1 MNVRLMSDLDLQ
13 GKTVV
18 FREDLNVPVKEGK
31 ITSDKRIRAAIPSLR
46 FALDK
51 GAGIIVL
58 SHLGRPEEGVY
69 SEEASLAPVAKRLEE
84 LLGVPVRLEKDYL
97 DGVSVKPGECVLC
110 ENVRFNKGEKK
121 NNEEVARKL
130 AALGDVYVMDAFATA
145 HRAQASTEGA
155 IRFAKVACVGLLMA
169 AELEAV
175 TRILHAPK
183 HPLLAI
189 IGGSKVS
196 TKLEVLNNLS
206 KRVDKLIVGGG
217 IANTFLEA
225 AGYNMGSSLVE
236 KDLIPEA
243 GRLIEMAKERN
254 VMLPLPSDV
263 VVAPSFERA
272 SEAVTK
278 KVSELSAEDC
288 AFDIGEETV
297 KEYAKLLADARTI
310 VWNGP
315 VGAFETVPFDKGSRA
330 LADILAD
337 SDAYTLVCGGDT
349 VAAVES
355 FGVASRMGY
364 LSTGGG
370 AFLEVLE
377 GKTLPAVAAL
387 ADAASK
393 KKI

>member
-1 MNVRLMSDLDLQ
+1 MNDVDMK
-13 GKTVV
+13 GKRVV
-18 FREDLNVPVKEGK
+18 MRVDVNVPIHDGV
-31 ITSDKRIRAAIPSLR
+31 ITSDKRIRAVLPTIR
-46 FALDK
+46 KALDA
-51 GAGIIVL
+51 GAGVIL
-58 SHLGRPEEGVY
+58 LAHLGRPTEGVF
-69 SEEASLAPVAKRLEE
+69 EEQFSLRPVAAHMGK
-84 LLGVPVRLEKDYL
+84 LLGMEVGFCADPLN
-97 DGVSVKPGECVLC
+97 GVECKPGQVVLC
-110 ENVRFNKGEKK
+110 ENVRFFKGEKK
-121 NNEEVARKL
+121 NNEEL
-130 AALGDVYVMDAFATA
+130 AAKYAAMGDIYVMDAFGAA

-155 IRFAKVACVGLLMA
+155 LRKAPVAVAGPLMFAEMEAATKLLDKP
-169 AELEAV
+169 E
-175 TRILHAPK
+175 R
-183 HPLLAI
+183 PLYAI

-196 TKLEVLNNLS
+196 TKLTVLENLL
-206 KRVDKLIVGGG
+206 KHVDGLIVGGG

-243 GRLIEMAKERN
+243 KRLIDMARERN
-254 VMLPLPSDV
+254 VILPLPTDV

-278 KVSELSAEDC
+278 KVSELSAEDS
-288 AFDIGEETV
+288 AFDIGEETAR
-297 KEYAKLLADARTI
+297 EYARLLANARTI

-337 SDAYTLVCGGDT
+337 CNAYTLVCGGDT

-393 KKI
+393 